1 MPSFR
6 ALIAIS
12 LCATLAGAAVRP
24 KDPKKPADPSSNSTV
39 RKWMRGMS
47 LHDKVAQLVMMP
59 IYGEVTNTRSAAF
72 RKYQH
77 FVRDLHVGGKRRFR
91 AFVDQR
97 DVHQNT
103 PGIKCQPT
111 RWQYC

>member
-12 LCATLAGAAVRP
+12 LCAALAGAATRP
-24 KDPKKPADPSSNSTV
+24 KEPKKPADPGSNSTV

-77 FVRDLHVGGKRRFR
+77 FVRDLHVGGLIVTGYVINGSVR
-91 AFVDQR
+91 
-97 DVHQNT
+97 
-103 PGIKCQPT
+103 
-111 RWQYC
+111 